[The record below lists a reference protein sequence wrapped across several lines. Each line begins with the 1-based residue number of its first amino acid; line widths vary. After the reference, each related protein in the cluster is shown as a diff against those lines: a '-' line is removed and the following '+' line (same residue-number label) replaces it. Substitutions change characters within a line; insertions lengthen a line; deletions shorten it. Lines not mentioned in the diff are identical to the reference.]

1 MATRRRS
8 TALPDG
14 QDRAALET
22 LYRATEGSSWL
33 ESRNWLTD
41 APLGDWYGVSTNET
55 GRVRSIGLA
64 DKDLTGPIPPEVGSL
79 AALEVLDL
87 NGNDLTG
94 PIPREIG
101 NLTALKQLRLDG
113 NQLTGPIPPEIGSLV
128 ALKGLYL
135 DGNRLTGPI
144 PPEVGNLATLEV
156 LDLNGNELSGRIPPE
171 IGNLPALV
179 VLGLADN
186 RLLGPIPPE
195 IGNLAARLRLNGN
208 ELLFGWITSKRNLA
222 RRVVLSPRAYL
233 AGSKDAYLAE
243 LKDAYLAEWGEAHPT
258 EWEMWK
264 DGPELFLELMGIYPA
279 ALEELLAEL
288 TDANFSELEELQA
301 DYLTELEELQA
312 DYLKGERDYDAEDQ
326 ADDLAKEMDRF
337 WQKLAEDDE

>member
-1 MATRRRS
+1 MAKRAAP

-22 LYRATEGSSWL
+22 LYRATEGSNWL

-101 NLTALKQLRLDG
+101 NLAALKKLRLDG
-113 NQLTGPIPPEIGSLV
+113 NQLTGPIPPEIGGLA
-128 ALKGLYL
+128 ALKRLYL
-135 DGNRLTGPI
+135 DGNRLSGPI
-144 PPEVGNLATLEV
+144 PPEVGNLAALEV
-156 LDLNGNELSGRIPPE
+156 LDLNGNELSGRIPSE
-171 IGNLPALV
+171 IGNLAALV

-195 IGNLAARLRLNGN
+195 ISNLAAKFYLNGN
-208 ELLFGWITSKRNLA
+208 EFLFGRIA
-222 RRVVLSPRAYL
+222 HQVVLSPRARL
-233 AGSKDAYLAE
+233 AEFRDAYLAE
-243 LKDAYLAEWGEAHPT
+243 LKDAYLAEWKEARPA
-258 EWEMWK
+258 EWKMLK
-264 DGPELFLELMGIYPA
+264 DEPEFLLQLIGIYPA
-279 ALEELLAEL
+279 GLEKLLADL
-288 TDANFSELEELQA
+288 ADANFAELEELQEE
-301 DYLTELEELQA
+301 YLR
-312 DYLKGERDYDAEDQ
+312 DERDYDAEDH
-326 ADDLAKEMDRF
+326 AADLAKEIDRF
-337 WQKLAEDDE
+337 WQRLAEEDD